1 MRRTIVRLNLRG
13 APRRGYPSTPLE
25 GQTGVR
31 QNVGGLAGE
40 EERESQGPWHWRSW
54 ELSAG
59 SLHLGCEQ
67 LEDRHGINLVTAML
81 HKAGSTAQEGAWPSN
96 QPLTNFPVNLS
107 RPRTLENRSEES
119 AGRTPVSE
127 DQGRSPYNS
136 HT

>member
-1 MRRTIVRLNLRG
+1 M
-13 APRRGYPSTPLE
+13 
-25 GQTGVR
+25 
-31 QNVGGLAGE
+31 GGLAGE